1 MLFELNDI
9 HYTYMRDTP
18 FAFEAIRGLSLAVE
32 EGKALA
38 IIGPTRSGKST
49 VADLLARLIVPA
61 SGTLLFEGD
70 DVTAPKFEIERIR
83 NAVGVVF
90 QSPDSQ
96 IFEETVGKDV
106 SFGPRRKKYSLE
118 KSRLLVQ
125 QSLEAVGLPYEDFR
139 TRYTYALSGGQKRR
153 VAIAGV
159 LALEPRVIIFDE
171 PTAGLD
177 PRGRHE
183 LLALIK
189 NLKQQ
194 HGLTMIYLSSSL
206 EDVIGLAD
214 TIVIL
219 DQGQAILNGSPRE
232 ILSRATQLTELDIVL
247 PEATRIA
254 LALQDIFP
262 DLDTGVIGLAELEA
276 ALVQAQARKANT

>member
-18 FAFEAIRGLSLAVE
+18 FAFEAIRGLSLAIE

-194 HGLTMIYLSSSL
+194 HGLTMIYLSNSL

-232 ILSRATQLTELDIVL
+232 ILSRATRLTELDIVL

>member
-70 DVTAPKFEIERIR
+70 DVTTPKFEIERIR

-183 LLALIK
+183 LLSLIK